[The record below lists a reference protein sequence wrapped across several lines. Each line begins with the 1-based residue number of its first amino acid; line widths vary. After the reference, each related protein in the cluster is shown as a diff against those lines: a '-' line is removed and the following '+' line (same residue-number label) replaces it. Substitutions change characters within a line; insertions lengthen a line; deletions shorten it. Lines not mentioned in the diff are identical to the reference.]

1 MKIAFVV
8 LAIVAICFVA
18 HAEPASPGAPDTA
31 KVFDDIYR
39 HAKWGSNTAGVGNS
53 GTGSTLPAT
62 LLYRTFLQQFLK
74 DNAIHSVVD
83 AGCGD
88 WEFSQAIN
96 WTGIDYRGFDI
107 VEAVVAQ
114 NTKKYAK
121 PNIHFF
127 AANIID
133 QDLPAADLLI
143 SKHVLQHLPNRDVA
157 KFLTKLSK
165 YKHVLLINGV
175 SRDTMSGSNADIAA
189 GEYRELDVTR
199 PPFNVPG
206 VKVLTYWDGF
216 HMQQVIYIAGAK
228 P

>member
-1 MKIAFVV
+1 MRIVAPLLVM
-8 LAIVAICFVA
+8 VAICFVA
-18 HAEPASPGAPDTA
+18 HAEPAAPDTA

-39 HAKWGSNTAGVGNS
+39 HAKWGTNTAGVGNS

-96 WTGIDYRGFDI
+96 WTGIDYKGFDI
-107 VEAVVAQ
+107 VETVVAQ
-114 NTKKYAK
+114 DTKKYAK
-121 PNIHFF
+121 PNIHF
-127 AANIID
+127 ATANIID
-133 QDLPAADLLI
+133 YDLPAADLLI

-157 KFLTKLSK
+157 KFVAKLSK

-175 SRDTMSGSNADIAA
+175 NRDTMSGANTDIAP

-206 VKVLTYWDGF
+206 IKVLTYWDGF
-216 HMQQVIYIAGAK
+216 HMQQVIYIAGGK